1 MTEVDL
7 TVADA
12 TVTNITNEVINLF
25 YVIMLTIRKFAD
37 LIVLIGIVG
46 GVAIG
51 IQSFMKIIS
60 GFGSGFS
67 RGGR

>member
-7 TVADA
+7 DVTNA

-25 YVIMLTIRKFAD
+25 YVIVLTIRKFAD

-46 GVAIG
+46 GVALG
-51 IQSFMKIIS
+51 IQSFMRIIS
-60 GFGSGFS
+60 GFGSSFS
-67 RGGR
+67 GRGR